1 MNSVFNTDRFITAV
15 RSLDPGAFTGRD
27 LEFASTR
34 YVQMQDEIRLA
45 FGDHFNDTF
54 SSLSSVA
61 DAILAR
67 LGLPRKF
74 TVVVELV
81 VLQFFLEE
89 IIDSIQSRDQNRA
102 QNSEVPDRKGV
113 YCHSVGWEQGSV
125 RHSGSRRQARKIHS
139 M

>member
-1 MNSVFNTDRFITAV
+1 MNSVFNTNRFITAV
-15 RSLDPGAFTGRD
+15 SALDPDSFTGRD
-27 LEFASTR
+27 LEFASMR
-34 YVQMQDEIRLA
+34 YIQMQDMIRSA
-45 FGDHFNDTF
+45 FGDHFNETF

-61 DAILAR
+61 DAVLAR

-89 IIDSIQSRDQNRA
+89 IIDSVQSRGQNRT
-102 QNSEVPDRKGV
+102 QDSKVSGRQGL
-113 YCHSVGWEQGSV
+113 YCNEIGWEQGGI
-125 RHSGSRRQARKIHS
+125 RHSGSRRQARKVHS

>member
-1 MNSVFNTDRFITAV
+1 MNSVFNTDRFVTAV
-15 RSLDPGAFTGRD
+15 RSLDTGAFTGRD
-27 LEFASTR
+27 LEFASAR
-34 YVQMQDEIRLA
+34 YIQMQDRIRSA
-45 FGDHFNDTF
+45 FGEHFNDTL

-89 IIDSIQSRDQNRA
+89 IIDSVQSRGQNRT
-102 QNSEVPDRKGV
+102 QDSKVSGGQGV
-113 YCHSVGWEQGSV
+113 YCHEIGWEQGSV
-125 RHSGSRRQARKIHS
+125 RHSGGRRQARKVHS
-139 M
+139 V